1 MSSCCHESFAFD
13 VPVESMRMLLNAEVG
28 HSQSAAGP
36 AAGHRLSATIA
47 HSAVAGRV
55 RLRHP
60 GFVGRDDRLTAAQV
74 MLDGEPGILSVRAS
88 ALTGSVLVNY
98 RHPLTLK
105 RVVRVLDA
113 AACDHR
119 LRRRAPRDVR
129 YSLSAAAAVHT
140 LPESIR
146 NWHGLRIGDTL
157 ERLGSHADQGL
168 AAKAVAERLAEYG
181 ANELQRAKPR
191 SAVAILAEQMTSLP
205 IALLGASAGLSILTG
220 GLADAA
226 IIGAVVLMNAG
237 IATATERQAEKT
249 ILGMANYTP
258 KPVLAIRNG
267 RRGLV
272 APATLV
278 PGDLIV
284 LERGTLVPADARLL
298 QCNELTINE
307 SVLTGEA
314 LPVHKDADVLLRDDA
329 ALAERTNMAFRG
341 TAVTGGSGF
350 AVVTSTGMNTEI
362 GRIQRL
368 LGTVAP
374 PETPIQRQ
382 LGDVGRELIIVNGV
396 ICGVVFGLG
405 LLRGQGLV
413 PMLRSAIS
421 LGVAAIPEGLP
432 AVATTTLA
440 LGIQDMRQRQ
450 VFVRKLDAVE
460 TLGAVE
466 VIALDK
472 TGTLTENRMAA
483 RAVHVGGERVD
494 FASGV
499 SISALHGTDI
509 GLGDVVRRLFE
520 VASLCSDAIVRP
532 TAQGHLIDGTPTEA
546 ALLEGAIGLGIEVAA
561 LRLSARVLSTV
572 GRGDGRKRMSTL
584 HATETGRLLC
594 VKGDP
599 AEVLARC
606 TMRMTPNGDVA
617 LDEAVRAAIV
627 GANEAMAAQA
637 LRVLGVA
644 DAQSCED
651 PGNEQGLRWIGL
663 VGLANPIRP
672 SVEPSLRR
680 MHHAGIR
687 TVMITGDQ
695 SATAFAIARQLNLG
709 NSEELKVLEAGQI
722 SGVPHDLLA
731 ALVGKPQV
739 FARVSPVDKLN
750 IVKALQA
757 DGHIVA
763 MTGDGINDG
772 PALRAADIGIAMGGE
787 GTDVAREVAD
797 IVLAGDDL
805 DGIVEAVRLGRATYA
820 NIRKVLRYLV
830 STNASETFTMLGAAL
845 LSRGEPLT
853 PMQLLWLN
861 LMSDPLPALALGLEE
876 PDPDVLDQAPH
887 DPRNPILMPADFR
900 HILREGAVM
909 GSITLAGY
917 FMNGGAA
924 NPARAG
930 SVAFHGITIAQ
941 LLHAIVSRTE
951 SGGLR
956 AGLVR
961 PPNRKLYGAL
971 AASAAMQLVA
981 QFFPPARR
989 LLGLAPLGLRELTA
1003 ILGIGV
1009 GSTLLNEI
1017 LGEWLRDVETSGWQR
1032 QRVQS

>member
-1 MSSCCHESFAFD
+1 MHCS
-13 VPVESMRMLLNAEVG
+13 
-28 HSQSAAGP
+28 
-36 AAGHRLSATIA
+36 
-47 HSAVAGRV
+47 
-55 RLRHP
+55 
-60 GFVGRDDRLTAAQV
+60 
-74 MLDGEPGILSVRAS
+74 
-88 ALTGSVLVNY
+88 
-98 RHPLTLK
+98 
-105 RVVRVLDA
+105 
-113 AACDHR
+113 
-119 LRRRAPRDVR
+119 
-129 YSLSAAAAVHT
+129 
-140 LPESIR
+140 
-146 NWHGLRIGDTL
+146 
-157 ERLGSHADQGL
+157 
-168 AAKAVAERLAEYG
+168 
-181 ANELQRAKPR
+181 
-191 SAVAILAEQMTSLP
+191 
-205 IALLGASAGLSILTG
+205 
-220 GLADAA
+220 
-226 IIGAVVLMNAG
+226 
-237 IATATERQAEKT
+237 
-249 ILGMANYTP
+249 
-258 KPVLAIRNG
+258 
-267 RRGLV
+267 
-272 APATLV
+272 
-278 PGDLIV
+278 
-284 LERGTLVPADARLL
+284 
-298 QCNELTINE
+298 ELTVNE

-350 AVVTSTGMNTEI
+350 AIVTATGMNTEI

-440 LGIQDMRQRQ
+440 LGIRDMRRRQ

-499 SISALHGTDI
+499 SISGLNGADT
-509 GLGDVVRRLFE
+509 GLGDAVRHLFE

-532 TAQGHLIDGTPTEA
+532 AEQGHLIDGTPTES
-546 ALLEGAIGLGIEVAA
+546 ALLEGAIGLGIDVAA

-606 TMRMTPNGDVA
+606 TMRMTPHGDIA
-617 LDEAVRAAIV
+617 LDDAARAAIFA
-627 GANEAMAAQA
+627 ANEAMAAQA

-672 SVEPSLRR
+672 SVEPALRR

-731 ALVGKPQV
+731 ALVSKPQV

-772 PALRAADIGIAMGGE
+772 PALRAADIGIAMGGD

-830 STNASETFTMLGAAL
+830 STNASETFAMLGAAL
-845 LSRGEPLT
+845 VSRGEPLT

-909 GSITLAGY
+909 GSTVLAGY
-917 FMNGGAA
+917 FMSGGAA
-924 NPARAG
+924 NPARA
-930 SVAFHGITIAQ
+930 SSIAFHGITVAQ

-956 AGLVR
+956 AGSGSSAQPEIIRCARCVR
-961 PPNRKLYGAL
+961 SHAAL
-971 AASAAMQLVA
+971 RAILSAG
-981 QFFPPARR
+981 PPAARPCATRTKRTDGHPRYRCRKYVAERNSRR
-989 LLGLAPLGLRELTA
+989 NVCGTWKRAGGSVSESSHDTGDNFYLRIRHRRSPRQIMRPDQRCRHRRIFAPELAGACDRRMRDRDRGGVSGRALQRRIGGRSAVACPQRHHRCGLCRDRFRRAKMFDPDQLFGIAGRFRPLLAGK
-1003 ILGIGV
+1003 
-1009 GSTLLNEI
+1009 S
-1017 LGEWLRDVETSGWQR
+1017 QR
-1032 QRVQS
+1032 